1 MNTKTKLIVGMIG
14 LLLAGGANAACSAA
28 DTAAL
33 EKLDRDW
40 GAAAEAGDRKALE
53 ALYADAYLDL
63 VPGALSDRKAALDSA
78 VADAEKRKAAGKP
91 APPVTHDNY
100 VINCTANSALIT
112 HRNWGPDGEGE
123 NAGTWSNR
131 SVHHLEK
138 IGGKWKVVSNATH
151 AITDEMRLIYL
162 DLEWNQADL
171 NADKA
176 WFERNLAD
184 DYIGVSGRDGALED
198 KGALLAALGTN
209 KITSAVTTDIES
221 QVDGD
226 RGIVTGIYH
235 TKGTDKDGKAYASKH
250 RYIDV
255 FVKRDGRWQIWSSQG
270 TEVKE

>member
-1 MNTKTKLIVGMIG
+1 M
-14 LLLAGGANAACSAA
+14 
-28 DTAAL
+28 
-33 EKLDRDW
+33 
-40 GAAAEAGDRKALE
+40 
-53 ALYADAYLDL
+53 
-63 VPGALSDRKAALDSA
+63 
-78 VADAEKRKAAGKP
+78 
-91 APPVTHDNY
+91 THDNY

-112 HRNWGPDGEGE
+112 HRIWGLDGEGE
-123 NAGTWSNR
+123 NADTWSNR

-138 IGGKWKVVSNATH
+138 VGGKWKVVSNATH
-151 AITDEMRLIYL
+151 PITDEMRLVYL

-171 NADKA
+171 AADKA

-198 KGALLAALGTN
+198 KAALLAAVGTN
-209 KITSAVTTDIES
+209 KLTSAVTTDIES

-235 TKGTDKDGKAYASKH
+235 TKGTDKDGKAITGKH

-255 FVKRDGRWQIWSSQG
+255 FVKRDGRWQIWSSQV

>member
-1 MNTKTKLIVGMIG
+1 MNTKIKLIVVMVG
-14 LLLAGGANAACSAA
+14 LLLAGGANAACSQA

-40 GAAAEAGDRKALE
+40 GAASQAGDRKALE

-63 VPGALSDRKAALDSA
+63 APGALSDRKAAVETA
-78 VADAEKRKAAGKP
+78 IAEAEARKAAGKP
-91 APPVTHDNY
+91 VPPVTHDNY
-100 VINCTANSALIT
+100 LINCTGQSAMIT
-112 HRNWGPDGEGE
+112 HRNWGPMGEGAD
-123 NAGTWSNR
+123 AGTWQTR

-138 IGGKWKVVSNATH
+138 IGGQWKVVSNATH
-151 AITDEMRLIYL
+151 PITDEARLIYL

-171 NADKA
+171 AADKA

-198 KGALLAALGTN
+198 KTALLAEVGTSR
-209 KITSAVTTDIES
+209 ITSAVTTDIES

-226 RGIVTGIYH
+226 RGMVTGVYH
-235 TKGTDKDGKAYASKH
+235 TKGTDKDGKAFTAKH

-270 TEVKE
+270 TEVKD